1 MAEGVTRKIEVLVF
15 DQVSPVG
22 LKGFAAERY
31 AVVNESSAPDIIL
44 LRSRNLHDYVF
55 AESVKAVGRAGA
67 GVNNIPVPKL
77 SARGIP
83 VFNAPGA
90 NANAVKELVL
100 AGMLM
105 AARNLGGALDFVRG
119 LDPAAAEVGKRV
131 EAGKKAYA
139 GIELPGHTLGVIGL
153 GKIGSL
159 VADVAIRLGMR
170 VLGYDPEITV
180 DAAWGLPSQVRRARS
195 IDEVLKASDF
205 VTLHVPLLAQTRH
218 LVGAKNLALL
228 RPGAVL
234 LNFSR
239 EEVVED
245 AAVVQALQA
254 RRLKCYVTDFP
265 SPATLGQ
272 PGVIALPHLGA
283 STREAE
289 ENCAVMVIEQLRA
302 YLEHGDVTN
311 AVNFPD
317 TQMSRESPY
326 RLAIANA
333 NAPDI
338 LAGISHTLGSR
349 GINIHNMINK
359 SRGEM
364 AYTLADVDTP
374 VAETVLKELRAV
386 NGVLNVR
393 YLADAATGARG

>member
-1 MAEGVTRKIEVLVF
+1 MAEGTVRKTEVLVF
-15 DQVSPVG
+15 DQLSPVG
-22 LKGFAAERY
+22 LEVLPAERY
-31 AVVNESSAPDIIL
+31 AVVSESAAPDVIL
-44 LRSRNLHDYVF
+44 LRSRNLHDYAF
-55 AESVKAVGRAGA
+55 GDTVKAVGRAGA

-105 AARNLGGALDFVRG
+105 AARNIGAALEFVRG
-119 LDPAAAEVGKRV
+119 LDPAAPELGKRV
-131 EAGKKAYA
+131 ESGKKAYA

-205 VTLHVPLLAQTRH
+205 VTVHVPLLEQTRH
-218 LVGAKNLALL
+218 LIGAKNLAQV

-239 EEVVED
+239 DAVVED
-245 AAVVQALQA
+245 AAVVQALRA
-254 RRLKCYVTDFP
+254 GRLKAYVTDFP
-265 SPATLGQ
+265 SPTVLGQ
-272 PGVIALPHLGA
+272 AGVIALPHLGA

-289 ENCAVMVIEQLRA
+289 ENCAVMVVEQLRA

-317 TQMSRESPY
+317 ACMPRESPY

-333 NAPDI
+333 NVPDM
-338 LAGISHTLGSR
+338 LAGISHTLGGR
-349 GINIHNMINK
+349 GINIHNMLNK

-364 AYTLADVDTP
+364 AYTLVDVDTP
-374 VAETVLKELRAV
+374 VSAAVLGELRAIG
-386 NGVLNVR
+386 GVLGVR
-393 YLADAATGARG
+393 YLPDAPSGAR

>member
-1 MAEGVTRKIEVLVF
+1 MAESPTRKTEVLVL
-15 DQVSPVG
+15 DALSPLG
-22 LKGFAAERY
+22 LKALPAERY
-31 AVVNESSAPDIIL
+31 AVVSESAAPDVIL
-44 LRSRNLHDYVF
+44 LRSRDLHAYSF
-55 AESVKAVGRAGA
+55 GAGLKAVGRAGA
-67 GVNNIPVPKL
+67 GVNNIPVAKL

-105 AARNLGGALDFVRG
+105 AARNIGGALEFVRG
-119 LDPAAAEVGKRV
+119 LDPAAPDLGKCI
-131 EAGKKAYA
+131 ESGKKAYA
-139 GIELPGHTLGVIGL
+139 GVELPGHSLGVIGL

-180 DAAWGLPSQVRRARS
+180 DAAWGLPSQVRRATS

-205 VTLHVPLLAQTRH
+205 VTVHVPLLEQTRH
-218 LVGAKNLALL
+218 LIGARNLAQL

-239 EEVVED
+239 DEVVED

-254 RRLKCYVTDFP
+254 GRLKCYVSDFP
-265 SPATLGQ
+265 SAAVLGR

-289 ENCAVMVIEQLRA
+289 ENCAVMVVEQVRA

-317 TQMSRESPY
+317 TRMSRESPY

-338 LAGISHTLGSR
+338 LAGISHTLGGR

-359 SRGEM
+359 SRGDT
-364 AYTLADVDTP
+364 AYTLVDVDTP
-374 VAETVLKELRAV
+374 VNDAVLDELRAV
-386 NGVLNVR
+386 SGVLGVR
-393 YLADAATGARG
+393 YLADLSARAR